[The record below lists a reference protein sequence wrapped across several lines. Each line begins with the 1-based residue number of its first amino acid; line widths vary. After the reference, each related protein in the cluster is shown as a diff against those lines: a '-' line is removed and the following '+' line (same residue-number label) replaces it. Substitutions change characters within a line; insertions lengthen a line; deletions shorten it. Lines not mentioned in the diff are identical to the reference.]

1 MIPMF
6 LSQIHPRVIPM
17 VPLRGAHRARAAVAA
32 EAASSA
38 PGESLGEAAEW
49 TYLGSWRGWDGMISW
64 DWDDGCL
71 HT

>member
-6 LSQIHPRVIPM
+6 LSQVHPRVIPM

-49 TYLGSWRGWDGMISW
+49 TYLGS
-64 DWDDGCL
+64 
-71 HT
+71 